1 MFSPL
6 SAENLGLDHLR
17 VKIRR
22 LVDSTGTD
30 HHRNLP
36 GVRTVR
42 PIDSLGKVPKVLI
55 FSRDTASSNNAC
67 VEEDAYW
74 VSLLIALWLI
84 FLGEPCFG
92 LVRTNVKGRVS
103 ADLRCLTTLLVWH
116 TFRRSGMCNCVG
128 LSRGKQG

>member
-1 MFSPL
+1 MKKERHTNYFGSCSLPL

-42 PIDSLGKVPKVLI
+42 PIAPRESPEDAI

-67 VEEDAYW
+67 VEEDA
-74 VSLLIALWLI
+74 
-84 FLGEPCFG
+84 
-92 LVRTNVKGRVS
+92 VRVF
-103 ADLRCLTTLLVWH
+103 AH
-116 TFRRSGMCNCVG
+116 RSMAYF
-128 LSRGKQG
+128 SR